1 MSKRRPMTKRI
12 GLLSLFAVAAL
23 AGAFACTT
31 TTTTTETPSGDAGK
45 DAKTT
50 TGTKD
55 GGDTTEDDAGGL
67 PIDPDQACG
76 DEATLQG
83 CAQCCATNHPAGYKT
98 FEESL
103 LGCAC
108 EGTGADGGTGPC
120 ATACG
125 ATACATPPANPD
137 AACNKCL
144 QDSIGQGGACQ
155 LAVSEACTADQECL
169 AQQQCASLC
178 QGKQ

>member
-1 MSKRRPMTKRI
+1 MTKRI
-12 GLLSLFAVAAL
+12 GLSSVFAAAAL
-23 AGAFACTT
+23 AGAIACTT
-31 TTTTTETPSGDAGK
+31 TTTTTETPSGGADGGS
-45 DAKTT
+45 DAKSA

-55 GGDTTEDDAGGL
+55 GGGTTTDDDSGL
-67 PIDPDQACG
+67 PIDPDQECA
-76 DEATLQG
+76 EQASLQG

-98 FEESL
+98 FEDSL
-103 LGCAC
+103 LACAC

-125 ATACATPPANPD
+125 DTACAATPANPD

-144 QDSIGQGGACQ
+144 QDSVGQGGACQ
-155 LAVSEACTADQECL
+155 QAVSDACTADKECL